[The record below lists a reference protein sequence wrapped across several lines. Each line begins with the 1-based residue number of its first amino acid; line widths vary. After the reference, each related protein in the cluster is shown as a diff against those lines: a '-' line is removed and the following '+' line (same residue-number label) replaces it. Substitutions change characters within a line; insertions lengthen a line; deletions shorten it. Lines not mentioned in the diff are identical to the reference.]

1 MRTSGTSVVLAY
13 AAAVGGGTM
22 GGVCAEITY
31 GIDQGACTCEYAD
44 SDAAVVESATSGKT
58 IAWAQN
64 AGVPSEMAAL
74 SNGLLHLIRIRV
86 PAITLSTVLGKRKA
100 TTMTP
105 HHEEVDVKRMLR
117 SLPTGA
123 VAADAW
129 SAIVD
134 GSQNRTES
142 SVLSLLSSKRNTRT
156 AKRFSKELDVYLSGC
171 TGAASEGF
179 IQSAMQLCISGRSE
193 LKAWDAVGMLLRTGG
208 VSEHACDGMVDAI
221 LRNQQALCAYEC
233 LSYVP
238 DLTEESI
245 VRIAQ
250 FACAST
256 SKKSLAKLGDDLNKR
271 ASSEG
276 KAMLA
281 MLSQGL
287 SSYERGVLVMLLGVF
302 SAFKNDSILRGALQ
316 RLSTAQVEV
325 ILQALRRILDADK
338 LESVPAKG
346 QRLMEKFKPLLVPAL
361 SNTLDW
367 IGLLFDAHF
376 QALIRRAR
384 SEDGTASLLRAL
396 HESCFADLKSC
407 EILEA
412 ALPKVRECSRKK
424 EDKRQPKQRVPMVSY
439 KLESI
444 HLPL

>member
-1 MRTSGTSVVLAY
+1 M
-13 AAAVGGGTM
+13 
-22 GGVCAEITY
+22 E
-31 GIDQGACTCEYAD
+31 
-44 SDAAVVESATSGKT
+44 
-58 IAWAQN
+58 
-64 AGVPSEMAAL
+64 
-74 SNGLLHLIRIRV
+74 
-86 PAITLSTVLGKRKA
+86 
-100 TTMTP
+100 
-105 HHEEVDVKRMLR
+105 
-117 SLPTGA
+117 
-123 VAADAW
+123 W
-129 SAIVD
+129 S
-134 GSQNRTES
+134 
-142 SVLSLLSSKRNTRT
+142 
-156 AKRFSKELDVYLSGC
+156 
-171 TGAASEGF
+171 
-179 IQSAMQLCISGRSE
+179 M
-193 LKAWDAVGMLLRTGG
+193 M
-208 VSEHACDGMVDAI
+208 I

-271 ASSEG
+271 ASSRARRCLQCFR
-276 KAMLA
+276 KAFHLT
-281 MLSQGL
+281 S
-287 SSYERGVLVMLLGVF
+287 GVLVMLLGVF

-444 HLPL
+444 HFCPCGCIP